1 MRKWVLDDAPAIF
14 CCDFHDGE
22 AVLQF
27 AGLVAADHLCYSFCG
42 DIGGIFDLPTCGGGY
57 LI

>member
-1 MRKWVLDDAPAIF
+1 MRRCVLDDASAIF

-27 AGLVAADHLCYSFCG
+27 AGFVAADHLCYSFCG
-42 DIGGIFDLPTCGGGY
+42 DIG
-57 LI
+57 